1 MDMNLLDQLAEISHR
16 LDCGAEL
23 LYALFCALR
32 HDDYVAKDFAP
43 AMCAAQIY
51 IAELS
56 EGLHALVNE
65 VRSIS

>member
-1 MDMNLLDQLAEISHR
+1 MDIDTLDR
-16 LDCGAEL
+16 LEELCGAEL

-43 AMCAAQIY
+43 AMCTAQIY

-65 VRSIS
+65 VHSIS